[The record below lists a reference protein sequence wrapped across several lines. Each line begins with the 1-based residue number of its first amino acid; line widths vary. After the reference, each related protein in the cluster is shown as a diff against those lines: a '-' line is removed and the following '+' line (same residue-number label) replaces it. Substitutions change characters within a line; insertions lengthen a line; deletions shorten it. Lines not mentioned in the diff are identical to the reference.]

1 MFDYF
6 TKVTINF
13 IMSIINRK
21 ARFKYHF
28 MEYYISGI
36 QLFGTEVKSIRQNK
50 VNIMESFCQMRYGE
64 LYSINM
70 YVAEYKFGT
79 NWNHSS
85 RRERKLL
92 LKKQELIKINK
103 KLKNPGL
110 TLIPIELFFNDKG
123 YIKMKIVLA
132 KGKKTYDKR
141 ESLRKKDFFREI
153 QQSFKLKNR
162 I

>member
-1 MFDYF
+1 
-6 TKVTINF
+6 
-13 IMSIINRK
+13 
-21 ARFKYHF
+21 

>member
-1 MFDYF
+1 
-6 TKVTINF
+6 
-13 IMSIINRK
+13 MSILNRK

-28 MEYYISGI
+28 IEYYIAGI

-50 VNIMESFCQMRYGE
+50 VNIMESFCQMKHGE

-92 LKKQELIKINK
+92 LKKQELVKINK
-103 KLKNPGL
+103 KLKNTGL
-110 TLIPIELFFNDKG
+110 TLIPIELFFNEKG

-132 KGKKTYDKR
+132 KGKKIYDKR
-141 ESLRKKDFFREI
+141 EFLRKKDLSREI
-153 QQSFKLKNR
+153 KQSFKLKNR

>member
-1 MFDYF
+1 
-6 TKVTINF
+6 
-13 IMSIINRK
+13 MSILNRK
-21 ARFKYHF
+21 ARFRYDF
-28 MEYYISGI
+28 IEYYIAGI

-50 VNIMESFCQMRYGE
+50 ANIMESFCQMKHGE

-70 YVAEYKFGT
+70 YIAEYKFGT

-92 LKKQELIKINK
+92 LKKKELMKINK
-103 KLKNPGL
+103 KLKNTGL

-123 YIKMKIVLA
+123 YIKMKIALA
-132 KGKKTYDKR
+132 KGKKIYDKR
-141 ESLRKKDFFREI
+141 ESLRKKDFLREVKR
-153 QQSFKLKNR
+153 SLKFKNR

>member
-1 MFDYF
+1 
-6 TKVTINF
+6 
-13 IMSIINRK
+13 MSILNRK

-28 MEYYISGI
+28 LEHYVSGI

-50 VNIMESFCQMRYGE
+50 ANIMESFCQMRHGE

-70 YVAEYKFGT
+70 YIAEYKFGT

-141 ESLRKKDFFREI
+141 EFLRKKDFFREI

>member
-1 MFDYF
+1 
-6 TKVTINF
+6 
-13 IMSIINRK
+13 
-21 ARFKYHF
+21 
-28 MEYYISGI
+28 
-36 QLFGTEVKSIRQNK
+36 
-50 VNIMESFCQMRYGE
+50 MESFCQMRHGE

-70 YVAEYKFGT
+70 YIAEYKFGT

-141 ESLRKKDFFREI
+141 EFLRKKDFFREI